1 MPSNPRPALLFLVI
15 YAGLIAF
22 GSLYPF
28 AGLKGLGH
36 WSGEFITA
44 PLPRFITRSDITT
57 NLLAYLPLGYVL
69 ALQLGLPRRRL
80 RAILLAMFVG
90 FFYSLCMES
99 LQQLVPGRIASNLDV
114 FLNTLGVLAG
124 ALLTLHHQRW
134 LRAGRALRRWRGRWF
149 LPQPAAD
156 FGLWLLLLWVLAQ
169 FTLHPFPG
177 AGWLGLHLRPIDTPP
192 GSLEQVNLPWFAAV
206 WLEMAA
212 LGAFASSLLRP
223 GRYVGAVLSLLLVAF
238 AIKLL
243 AATVLLK
250 LRVVGGVL
258 SLETL
263 AAFLL
268 AFWFLL
274 IPQISRR
281 RHVAALLLLVI
292 ILGVRVAL
300 ADYLVWPIA
309 SVFNIVGLAKAS
321 ASLWPY
327 LALVVLAVLTR
338 PNKHT
343 TRAGSAGEMSELQA
357 GNIEAE
363 PGSASDPGPAQES
376 DLARSRHGKAQ
387 GGR

>member
-1 MPSNPRPALLFLVI
+1 VDVTGCNACSLDIPAVPANPRSALLFLAL
-15 YAGLIAF
+15 YSGLIAF

-28 AGLKGLGH
+28 AGLKGLEH

-44 PLPRFITRSDITT
+44 PLPRFITRSDIST
-57 NLLAYLPLGYVL
+57 NLLAYLPLGYAL
-69 ALQLGLPRRRL
+69 ALRLGLPRRRL
-80 RAILLAMFVG
+80 RAILLASFVG
-90 FFYSLCMES
+90 LFYSLAMES

-114 FLNTLGVLAG
+114 FLNTLGVFLG

-134 LRAGRALRRWRGRWF
+134 LRAGRAMRRWRVRWF
-149 LPQPAAD
+149 LAQPAAD

-169 FTLHPFPG
+169 FTLQPFPG

-192 GSLEQVNLPWFAAV
+192 GGLDQINWPWFAAA

-212 LGAFASSLLRP
+212 LGAFAASLLRP

-238 AIKLL
+238 AVKLL
-243 AATVLLK
+243 VATLLLK

-274 IPQISRR
+274 IPQVSRR
-281 RHVAALLLLVI
+281 RRAAALLLLVTV
-292 ILGVRVAL
+292 LGVRVAL
-300 ADYLVWPIA
+300 ADYLMWPIA
-309 SVFNIVGLAKAS
+309 SVFNIVGLAKAG

-327 LALVVLAVLTR
+327 LALAVLAVLAWPGKPATR
-338 PNKHT
+338 G
-343 TRAGSAGEMSELQA
+343 AGSP
-357 GNIEAE
+357 E
-363 PGSASDPGPAQES
+363 PDDSVGPA
-376 DLARSRHGKAQ
+376 GQ
-387 GGR
+387 GSTD

>member
-1 MPSNPRPALLFLVI
+1 VTGCNACLPHLSAVSSNPRPALLFLVL
-15 YAGLIAF
+15 YTALIAF

-28 AGLKGLGH
+28 AGLKGLEY

-44 PLPRFITRSDITT
+44 PLPRFITRSDIST
-57 NLLAYLPLGYVL
+57 NLLAYLPLGYAL
-69 ALQLGLPRRRL
+69 ALRFGLPRRRL

-90 FFYSLCMES
+90 FSYSLSMES
-99 LQQLVPGRIASNLDV
+99 LQQLLPGRIASNLDV
-114 FLNTLGVLAG
+114 FLNTLGALAG

-134 LRAGRALRRWRGRWF
+134 LRAGRAVRRWRVRWF
-149 LPQPAAD
+149 LATPTAD

-177 AGWLGLHLRPIDTPP
+177 AGWLGLHLRPFDTPP
-192 GSLEQVNLPWFAAV
+192 GGLDQINWPWFAAV

-212 LGAFASSLLRP
+212 LGAFAASLLRP
-223 GRYVGAVLSLLLVAF
+223 GRYVGAVLSLLVVAF

-243 AATVLLK
+243 AATMLLK
-250 LRVVGGVL
+250 LKVVGGVL

-263 AAFLL
+263 AAFVL

-274 IPQISRR
+274 IPQVSRR
-281 RHVAALLLLVI
+281 RHAAALLLLVI

-300 ADYLVWPIA
+300 AGYLFWPAA

-327 LALVVLAVLTR
+327 LALGVLVALGRRTGGGGDNAR
-338 PNKHT
+338 PAHEKE
-343 TRAGSAGEMSELQA
+343 R
-357 GNIEAE
+357 
-363 PGSASDPGPAQES
+363 P
-376 DLARSRHGKAQ
+376 
-387 GGR
+387 